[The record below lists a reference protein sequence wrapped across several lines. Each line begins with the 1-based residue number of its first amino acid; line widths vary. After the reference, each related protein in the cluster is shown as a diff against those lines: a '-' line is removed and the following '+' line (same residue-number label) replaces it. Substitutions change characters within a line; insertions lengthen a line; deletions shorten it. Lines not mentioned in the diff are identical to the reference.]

1 MLTSKQISD
10 QIKEEATYNIMNQL
24 QDNLDNTCI
33 QKEYEIYTNQIE
45 NIEYQKRIYRI
56 QG

>member
-33 QKEYEIYTNQIE
+33 QKEYEIYTNQVE
-45 NIEYQKRIYRI
+45 NIEYHKRINRI
-56 QG
+56 